1 MKTLLKNT
9 FSRSASAAA
18 VFLAALLAPL
28 HSSAFAAADLTVTPI
43 TWDVIGLDSNNV
55 NVGPQ
60 DFPIGVRVC
69 NNGDALAIN
78 LQAAF
83 SWDSANSYIDNR
95 LGTSPTL
102 TETDLAPGK
111 CTDFYFE
118 VEVTRNAAAYD
129 SKRKYHITV
138 TADGG
143 LSVSTP
149 QREIF
154 VEHLVS
160 QFRNYIPDVKVA
172 TTEAGLASVAPGG
185 TMTLMVGNTYYIQ
198 LVGKTATQGYEQ
210 IESFLNIPNT
220 VFQVLSADTTYS
232 AETSANMAPP
242 YDRLYG
248 DACDWESDPTSPNYR
263 SCLGTGKA
271 GGDVIVTYQVKIL
284 GMPSGGL
291 PNPVPLHS
299 LIYDFSGSSYHYNGD
314 FDAAVRYANIVD
326 PSTVGIAKSFSPNP
340 TNVNGISA
348 LTITLTNP
356 NSGAIS
362 GFNFTDPLPSG
373 MKVANPPNASTTS
386 CGTPTFAPLAD
397 ATFISFANGT
407 VAANGSC
414 TIKVNVT
421 PDSTGEFKNT
431 TNPLHINSVDTK
443 KTASA
448 SLNVNNNPAPPA
460 PICGVT
466 MAYWDMGTT
475 AATVPPNPTAVL
487 GGNVTSAAAQFIGA
501 TGATSSMVV
510 TNPSNLAGPP
520 VSSGTGSW
528 ETEGYPKTTP
538 PVLNTDSSLQFSV
551 TSNSYSNVTIQVD
564 SYASNNWVTN
574 NYLYIWSSTDGT
586 TWTPISAGTEP
597 VIKSTWARS
606 SSHTAAVTGETTYFR
621 ISAMGANSIGAK
633 LNFDDI
639 RITGCIIPTPPA
651 IEKNFL
657 SNPIPVNGVSTLTFT
672 LSNSNPVALN
682 GVNFTDALPNG
693 LKVAATPAAT
703 TTCGGTPTWTPAADD
718 TSLTFGSSTGA
729 TIPANGSC
737 TVSVNVTGTAA
748 GAYQNVSGFISSSNG
763 GTNTGATGTASAS
776 LTIIAP
782 PSIDKLFSPDSIV
795 PGGTSNLLLTISNP
809 NQNDQL
815 TGVTVTDPFPLGMTV
830 ASPLA
835 TSLSG
840 CGSGSLQDNGGGVL
854 EVGDAGIKLTG
865 ATIAGGSTCTVTVKV
880 TASGIGSYVNEVGSA
895 SSANGGTGKAAE
907 PATLTVKAPSPS
919 IALLKQ
925 VASSP
930 AGPWSSNLSTPISG
944 HVYYRF
950 YIENTG
956 DVPLNPATVSDPSTV
971 VGPLLAGCKWYHDT
985 YGAAPD
991 YLYTGIAEITAPFL
1005 LPVAAPGVDPS
1016 AYCIVDPI
1024 PGGALAGSN
1033 DNTATAT
1040 GTYGGT
1046 GYKDT
1051 STATYATTALSL
1063 DKSVV
1068 PTSFS
1073 AAGEVLSYSYLV
1085 TNTGFAPLQGPVTVL
1100 DDKTTV
1106 TCPAVS
1112 TVGDGDDWLEPA
1124 DYPTIGTLAESITCA
1139 AIYTVTPVDVTA
1151 GSVTNTATASAG
1163 GVSSNTDSV
1172 TVPRLPD
1179 FAVSKT
1185 NNAGGTVPLNG
1196 TFNWTIT
1203 ASNISTGS
1211 GTFAA
1216 GQTILSDTL
1225 PGVAS
1230 YYPQGALTV
1239 TDGATTPTGP
1249 INCSIAGT
1257 TLQCLA
1263 SGAVTFPKDASFSVT
1278 FAVTP
1283 TAVGT
1288 LPNTATVDPN
1298 NSVAEAIET
1307 NNIGTDTVTVTPS
1320 VDAVDDSFGPVPGAA
1335 GGSTPSVIGGDT
1347 ANGAA
1352 AVTGTNVSLSPGLS
1366 PNAGLTMDPLTGI
1379 ITVAAGTAPGTYSYP
1394 YTICTKPATTPAT
1407 CDTAVATVTVTP
1419 SVDAVDDSFG
1429 RCRARQAAARRRSSA
1444 ATRRT
1449 ARRR

>member
-1 MKTLLKNT
+1 MLSIKYKKLNSFSNHNKNVEKEQCGTCPARFSKKFRRKYKESVMKTLLKNT

-18 VFLAALLAPL
+18 VLLAALLAPL
-28 HSSAFAAADLTVTPI
+28 YSSALAAANLTVTPI
-43 TWDVIGLDSNNV
+43 TWGVIGLDSNNV
-55 NVGPQ
+55 TVGPN
-60 DFPIGVRVC
+60 DFPVGVRVC
-69 NNGDALAIN
+69 NTSTTETANNVKSGFVFDNGSVSTDPYAGDVYIN
-78 LQAAF
+78 LRPGTF
-83 SWDSANSYIDNR
+83 SSY
-95 LGTSPTL
+95 TSNGIN
-102 TETDLAPGK
+102 LAPAPPAPLPPY
-111 CTDFYFE
+111 CYDFYYEAE
-118 VEVTRNAAAYD
+118 VKRDPAAYD
-129 SKRKYHITV
+129 KTRNYHITAS
-138 TADGG
+138 ADNAATI
-143 LSVSTP
+143 STP
-149 QREIF
+149 TPRTIY

-220 VFQVLSADTTYS
+220 VFQVLSAKTTYS
-232 AETSANMAPP
+232 AATGGVTSPS
-242 YDRLYG
+242 DKLYG
-248 DACDWESDPTSPNYR
+248 NACTWEADPNSPNYR
-263 SCLGTGKA
+263 SCLSTGKA
-271 GGDVIVTYQVKIL
+271 GGDVTVTYQVKIL
-284 GMPSGGL
+284 GMPSGGIA
-291 PNPVPLHS
+291 NPVPLHS

-314 FDAAVRYANIVD
+314 FSAAVRYANIVD
-326 PSTVGIAKSFSPNP
+326 SSKVGIAKSFSPNP

-348 LTITLTNP
+348 LTITLTNS

-386 CGTPTFAPLAD
+386 CGTPTFAPIAD
-397 ATFISFANGT
+397 ATSISFANGT

-421 PDSTGEFKNT
+421 PDSTGTFNNT
-431 TNPLHINSVDTK
+431 TAPLYIDSVNTT

-448 SLNVNNNPAPPA
+448 TLDVNTSPTPAS

-501 TGATSSMVV
+501 TGAISSRVV

-528 ETEGYPKTTP
+528 ETEGYPKNTP
-538 PVLNTDSSLQFSV
+538 PVLNTDSSLQFNV

-606 SSHTAAVTGETTYFR
+606 SPHTAAVTGETTYFR

-693 LKVAATPAAT
+693 LKVAATPTAT

-718 TSLTFGSSTGA
+718 TSLTFGSPTGA

-748 GAYQNVSGFISSSNG
+748 RAYQNVSGFISSING
-763 GTNTGATGTASAS
+763 GTNIGATGTASAS

-809 NQNDQL
+809 NQNDPL
-815 TGVTVTDPFPLGMTV
+815 TGVTFIDAFPLGMTV

-854 EVGDAGIKLTG
+854 AEGDAGIKLTG
-865 ATIAGGSTCTVTVKV
+865 ATIAGGGTCTVTVKV
-880 TASGIGSYVNEVGSA
+880 TASGIGSYVNNVGSA
-895 SSANGGTGKAAE
+895 SSANGGTGKAAD

-944 HVYYRF
+944 PVYYRF

-956 DVPLNPATVSDPSTV
+956 DVPLNPATVADPSTV
-971 VGPLLAGCKWYHDT
+971 VGPLLAGCTWKHDT
-985 YGAAPD
+985 YGSAPD
-991 YLYTGIAEITAPFL
+991 YLYTGTASLAAPIQ
-1005 LPVAAPGVDPS
+1005 LPVAAPGLDPS
-1016 AYCIVDPI
+1016 AYCIVGPVGAT
-1024 PGGALAGSN
+1024 GGTN
-1033 DNTATAT
+1033 NNTATVS
-1040 GTYGGT
+1040 GVYGGT
-1046 GYKDT
+1046 GYTDS

-1063 DKSVV
+1063 VKSVTQ
-1068 PTSFS
+1068 TSFS
-1073 AAGEVLSYSYLV
+1073 AAGDTLSYNYLV
-1085 TNTGFAPLQGPVTVL
+1085 KNTGYASLRGPVTVA

-1112 TVGDGDDWLEPA
+1112 TVGDGDDWLDPNEQ
-1124 DYPTIGTLAESITCA
+1124 LTCTA
-1139 AIYTVTPVDVTA
+1139 TYIVTPADVTA
-1151 GSVTNTATASAG
+1151 GAVTNTATASAS

-1179 FAVSKT
+1179 FTVAKTDDVS
-1185 NNAGGTVPLNG
+1185 GTVPVNG

-1203 ASNISTGS
+1203 VSNISTGS
-1211 GTFAA
+1211 GTFAD
-1216 GQTILSDTL
+1216 GQAILSDAL
-1225 PGVAS
+1225 PGVAG

-1239 TDGATTPTGP
+1239 TNGATAPTGT

-1278 FAVTP
+1278 FVVTP
-1283 TAVGT
+1283 TAAGT
-1288 LPNTATVDPN
+1288 LPNTAVVDPN
-1298 NSVAEAIET
+1298 NNVAEIVES
-1307 NNIGTDTVTVTPS
+1307 NNSGSDTLTVPPTIT
-1320 VDAVDDSFGPVPGAA
+1320 AVDDTAATPPNTPVTTAVTTNDTNV
-1335 GGSTPSVIGGDT
+1335 GGSI
-1347 ANGAA
+1347 
-1352 AVTGTNVSLSPGLS
+1352 
-1366 PNAGLTMDPLTGI
+1366 DP
-1379 ITVAAGTAPGTYSYP
+1379 A
-1394 YTICTKPATTPAT
+1394 
-1407 CDTAVATVTVTP
+1407 
-1419 SVDAVDDSFG
+1419 
-1429 RCRARQAAARRRSSA
+1429 
-1444 ATRRT
+1444 
-1449 ARRR
+1449 